1 MRTLRRLLALRPDE
15 RRVLVAAVLLVVA
28 ARLSLRLCPYR
39 VVRRLAARLARPT
52 ARRRAPAAVIALAV
66 AAAGRRVPGGRN
78 CLAQALA
85 AHVLLVDRAHLHLC
99 LTLGRHGHASRL
111 RLGVARGAA
120 GEFAAHAWVE
130 IDDAVLVGATGRE
143 RFTPLPAL
151 DGADP

>member
-1 MRTLRRLLALRPDE
+1 
-15 RRVLVAAVLLVVA
+15 
-28 ARLSLRLCPYR
+28 LCPYR

-52 ARRRAPAAVIALAV
+52 ARPRAPTAVIASAV

-85 AHVLLVDRAHLHLC
+85 AHVL
-99 LTLGRHGHASRL
+99 LGRHGHASRL

-151 DGADP
+151 DGADPRGPPRGRQRWTRRMDCESVRPSPSAPPLVT

>member
-52 ARRRAPAAVIALAV
+52 ARLRAPAAVIALAV

-85 AHVLLVDRAHLHLC
+85 AHVLL
-99 LTLGRHGHASRL
+99 GRNGHASRL

-130 IDDAVLVGATGRE
+130 IGDAVLVGATGRE

>member
-1 MRTLRRLLALRPDE
+1 MRTLRRLLALPPDE

-39 VVRRLAARLARPT
+39 VVRRLAGWLARPT
-52 ARRRAPAAVIALAV
+52 ARLRAPAAVIALAV

-85 AHVLLVDRAHLHLC
+85 AHVLL
-99 LTLGRHGHASRL
+99 GRHGHASRL

-130 IDDAVLVGATGRE
+130 IGDAVLVGATGRE

>member
-52 ARRRAPAAVIALAV
+52 ARLRAPAAVIALAV

-85 AHVLLVDRAHLHLC
+85 AHVLLGH
-99 LTLGRHGHASRL
+99 HGHASRL

-130 IDDAVLVGATGRE
+130 IGDAVLVGATGRE